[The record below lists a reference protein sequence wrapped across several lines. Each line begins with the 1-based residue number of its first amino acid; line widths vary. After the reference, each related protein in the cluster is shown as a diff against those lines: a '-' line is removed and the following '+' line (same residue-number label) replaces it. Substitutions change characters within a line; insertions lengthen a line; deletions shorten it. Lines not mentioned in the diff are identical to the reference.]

1 MQRFYVLLLFILS
14 IINLAHAQ
22 VDTDFWF
29 APPSISQGHG
39 DRPLY
44 IRVSSLDQGATIRVL
59 QPARGNA
66 ELANFTIGAN
76 TTQTID
82 LTNQIDNLETSTA
95 DAVMKTGIRIQSSA
109 PITAYYEEASTFNAE
124 IFVLKGKNALGN
136 RFIIPGQNTYDN
148 SRDYAPT
155 PNYSFDVVATQN
167 STVVTVKPTKPL
179 VGHTKDT
186 LITVKLNAG
195 ETYSFQKV
203 TLLASDNPVGS
214 IVESNKPIAIT
225 LKDDSDINGS
235 CRDLIGD
242 QMIPVKV
249 AGMEYV
255 VLKGFLST
263 SEFVFI
269 TATEDD
275 TKIFISGSATPTTT
289 LHTGQLYR
297 YQLTTPSTYI
307 VSNKVVYVIHV
318 TGFGCELG
326 MAVLPSITCKGS
338 EQIAFTRSTSEF
350 FGLNILVHKE
360 GISHFLL
367 NGSPSLISASQFT
380 PVPGTN
386 DSWYTAQLSFNT
398 ATIPVGQ
405 ASTISNDLNS
415 FQVGT
420 INGDTQTTCRYG
432 YFSSFATLFIGDD
445 FNLCEGDVRILDA
458 GAGKYSYVWSTGAT
472 TQTIDV
478 KDAGQY
484 FVKVE
489 KDQCILY
496 DTINVGVKKGV
507 EDLGPD
513 VAICPGEPSHIDGK
527 ENFSWLWSD
536 GSTDRFLATTVL
548 GKYWVSVIDD
558 NGCTA
563 SDTIMV
569 NQVVQH
575 FDSGVAIR
583 LNVVSIDTLK
593 ESNVMLR
600 WTVTDSER
608 TKRNRIFLYKRI
620 AGAPMWEQLAIV
632 PADNDSLVDANN
644 ATNEKIYEYYAGLAK
659 PCGDPLL
666 TSSVHNT
673 ILLTGEAD
681 TIKKIITL
689 TWNSYQTWDDG
700 VKRYELWRKLDD
712 APGYKFVA
720 AVAGTENTFLSPS
733 VTDGFEH
740 HYIIR
745 AIESSGESE
754 SWSNSVHFVFENN
767 VFVPNVFTPQGDT
780 FNQYFEI
787 TNIELYKNSRLT
799 IVDRWGKV
807 VFHAT
812 GYKSDWDGDGL
823 VTGVYYYELD
833 LRRKNKV
840 LKGTVS
846 ILR

>member
-1 MQRFYVLLLFILS
+1 MRKLYVLLLFILS
-14 IINLAHAQ
+14 IPNLSYAQ
-22 VDTDFWF
+22 VDTEFWF
-29 APPSISQGHG
+29 APPSITSGHG

-44 IRVSSLDQGATIRVL
+44 VRVSTLDQPATIRIV

-76 TTQTID
+76 TTHTID
-82 LTNQIDNLETSTA
+82 LTNQIDNLETSTP
-95 DAVMKTGIRIQSSA
+95 DAVMQTGIHIMSSA
-109 PITAYYEEASTFNAE
+109 PITAYYEEASSLNAE

-136 RFIIPGQNTYDN
+136 RFIIPGQNVYNN
-148 SRDYAPT
+148 SSDYFPT
-155 PNYSFDVVATQN
+155 PDYSFDVVATQN
-167 STVVTVKPTKPL
+167 STVVTVKPTKLL
-179 VGHTKDT
+179 VGHIADT
-186 LITVKLNAG
+186 VIVVKLNAG

-203 TLLASDNPVGS
+203 TLLATDNPIGS
-214 IVESNKPIAIT
+214 VVESNKPIAIT
-225 LKDDSDINGS
+225 LKDDSDANGT

-242 QMIPVKV
+242 QLIPVKV

-269 TATEDD
+269 TATEDN
-275 TKIFISGSATPTTT
+275 TKIFIGGSATPATT
-289 LHTGQLYR
+289 LHAGGVYA
-297 YQLTTPSTYI
+297 YQLTNPSTYI
-307 VSNKVVYVIHV
+307 VSNKTIYVIHV

-326 MAVLPSITCKGS
+326 MAVLPSINCKGS
-338 EQIAFTRSTSEF
+338 EQIAFTRSTTEF

-367 NGSPSLISASQFT
+367 NGSSTTINASQFS

-386 DSWYTAQLSFNT
+386 DSWYAAQLSFNT
-398 ATIPVGQ
+398 VAIPVGQ
-405 ASTISNDLNS
+405 ASTISNDMNS

-420 INGDTQTTCRYG
+420 INGNAQTTCRYG

-445 FNLCEGDVRILDA
+445 FNLCEGDVRTLDA
-458 GAGKYSYVWSTGAT
+458 GPGKDSYTWNTGAT

-489 KDQCILY
+489 KEQCVLY

-513 VAICPGEPSHIDGK
+513 VAICPGEPSHVDGK
-527 ENFSWLWSD
+527 ENFSWLWSN
-536 GSTDRFLATTVL
+536 GSTDRFLSTTTI

-558 NGCTA
+558 NGCAA

-575 FDSGVAIR
+575 FDSGVAIG
-583 LNVVSIDTLK
+583 LNVVTVDTLDEK
-593 ESNVMLR
+593 NIKLR
-600 WTVTDSER
+600 WTVTESER
-608 TKRNRIFLYKRI
+608 TKRNRVFLYKRVV
-620 AGAPMWEQLAIV
+620 GTTEWQPLAIV
-632 PADNDSLVDANN
+632 PADSASFVDKNN
-644 ATNEKIYEYYAGLAK
+644 PTNEKIYEYYAGLAK

-666 TSSVHNT
+666 TSSVDNT

-712 APGYKFVA
+712 APGYRFVTGISA
-720 AVAGTENTFLSPS
+720 NENSFISPS

-745 AIESSGESE
+745 AVESSGENE
-754 SWSNSVHFVFENN
+754 SWSNSADFVFENN
-767 VFVPNVFTPQGDT
+767 VFVPNVFTPQGDIY
-780 FNQYFEI
+780 NQYFEI
-787 TNIELYKNSRLT
+787 TNIELYKNCKLT

-807 VFHAT
+807 VYQAT

-833 LRRKNKV
+833 LRRRNKV